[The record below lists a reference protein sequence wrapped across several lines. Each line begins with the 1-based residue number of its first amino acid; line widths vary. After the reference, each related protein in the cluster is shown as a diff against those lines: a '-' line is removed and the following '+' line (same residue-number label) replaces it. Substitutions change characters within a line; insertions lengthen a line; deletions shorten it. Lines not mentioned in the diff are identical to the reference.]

1 MHGDRVIGLLGRSA
15 LVRAML
21 TEGPEAYVSAAMDR
35 NPPRVSI
42 NSDLTTA
49 FERLSAAG
57 ACALV
62 MDEDDRLA
70 GILTAEN
77 VSEFL
82 LLRQASL
89 AQARAETR

>member
-1 MHGDRVIGLLGRSA
+1 MMS
-15 LVRAML
+15 
-21 TEGPEAYVSAAMDR
+21 EGPEAYVSTAMDR
-35 NPPRVSI
+35 NPPRVSV
-42 NSDLTTA
+42 NSDLTAA

-57 ACALV
+57 TCALV
-62 MDEDDRLA
+62 MDEDDRLV

>member
-1 MHGDRVIGLLGRSA
+1 
-15 LVRAML
+15 
-21 TEGPEAYVSAAMDR
+21 
-35 NPPRVSI
+35 
-42 NSDLTTA
+42 
-49 FERLSAAG
+49 
-57 ACALV
+57 